1 MNQPRSP
8 FDGFLLFQEQPDIWN
23 SLDKAAQEQVL
34 QCLALL
40 LLQYHQQ
47 TARCAADERSHCKGH
62 ST

>member
-8 FDGFLLFQEQPDIWN
+8 FDGFPLFQEQPDIWN
-23 SLDKAAQEQVL
+23 SLDKATQEQVL

-47 TARCAADERSHCKGH
+47 TARCAADERPLKKG
-62 ST
+62 